1 MWSLSTVCAQDWS
14 AGTLPQADW
23 NAAFTSFDST
33 WADSIPQRG
42 KGFKPFMRWRHFAT
56 ARFAFEGA
64 TSFKSASVWEAT
76 QWERAGRSARTNE
89 TGSMWQK
96 AVPTGAPLVGGAGRV
111 NRVVVDPQDTAVW
124 YACAPSGGLWRSTD
138 SGTHWNIMGTQDW
151 AGMGVSDIA
160 MHPDDPNNILAATGD
175 SDFGSAYGVG
185 LMSTND
191 LGQTWTTTGLTFE
204 LSEATTCSRV
214 HRKWGAPE
222 HILAATSDGIWL
234 SEDNGASFTLTQQ
247 GICSDLIPQPGDS
260 AIWHAAMRPGT
271 LLRSEDGGR
280 NWSSVQGLPSA
291 FSVSRYTLSASSSN
305 PSLVAAIA
313 ARTGS
318 QGLQGFYVSQDSGQT
333 FTEIPELPNL
343 LGWTYTGAD
352 FGGQGF
358 YDLALAI
365 DPLDD
370 QHIIAGGV
378 NLWESHDGGGNWD
391 CIGHWYG
398 EQDADFVHADHHAIS
413 FIPGSSQWVSAHD
426 GGVSRKSSIGFQS
439 LCEGLDVGQIY
450 KLGFANSRPD
460 QLISGWQDNG
470 VNLLKDQVHAQ
481 VLGADGFHCL
491 IDPNEPDTLIAS
503 EYFGKSHRSL
513 DGGWTWE
520 PWVASNGE
528 GVDEKGDWNTPMS
541 YSPSNADRVFVAKHR
556 LYWTDDLGATWQE
569 TDALPGAEMEV
580 LALAPSN
587 DSTAIVAR
595 GSLAFITQ
603 NLQNWTP
610 LVGLPGLPVQD
621 VVIDHADAEVFWVA
635 FGGYVAGQ
643 RLWQTLDGGA
653 SWIDA
658 GEGLPAIPVNTL
670 ARHETS
676 GDLYAGTDAGVYV
689 LTTGSA
695 VWTPYKSGL
704 PEVICS
710 DLGIR
715 TSSGELLLA
724 TYGSGLWRAPLFTPP
739 ARDAAVIGINGC
751 RATSCSGPLDVTATI
766 RNAGQDTLA
775 AITLIWN
782 HTDTVQY
789 GMLLAPNGEAR
800 LSWADAERDAV
811 AHQTELIVRIIDV
824 VGLHGSL
831 SDGELTSGVDAVSEN
846 DVLGIPWEHRIGTG
860 SVVVTT
866 TADCHP
872 METSWA
878 LADTGGTIWHRRQH
892 FANEAATL
900 DTLCLAHGCYD
911 VLLNDNGADGFSGGN
926 CGMQGA
932 LNITSMAGA
941 VIWSVTDTNA
951 VGIGFSTGVGGTVCL
966 PVPGVL
972 GCTNQAACNFDPA
985 ASEDDGSCNQDCWT
999 TPCPADFDGD
1009 GFYGAADILTVL
1021 AEFGCSAGCTV
1032 DITGDGSVS
1041 ANDILALLAL
1051 YGQTCEE

>member
-1 MWSLSTVCAQDWS
+1 MSDS
-14 AGTLPQADW
+14 A
-23 NAAFTSFDST
+23 
-33 WADSIPQRG
+33 
-42 KGFKPFMRWRHFAT
+42 
-56 ARFAFEGA
+56 
-64 TSFKSASVWEAT
+64 
-76 QWERAGRSARTNE
+76 
-89 TGSMWQK
+89 
-96 AVPTGAPLVGGAGRV
+96 
-111 NRVVVDPQDTAVW
+111 
-124 YACAPSGGLWRSTD
+124 
-138 SGTHWNIMGTQDW
+138 
-151 AGMGVSDIA
+151 
-160 MHPDDPNNILAATGD
+160 
-175 SDFGSAYGVG
+175 
-185 LMSTND
+185 
-191 LGQTWTTTGLTFE
+191 
-204 LSEATTCSRV
+204 
-214 HRKWGAPE
+214 E

-621 VVIDHADAEVFWVA
+621 IVIDHTNAEVYWVA
-635 FGGYVAGQ
+635 FGGYVDGQ

-653 SWIDA
+653 SWTDV
-658 GEGLPAIPVNTL
+658 GEGLPAIPVNTM

-689 LTTGSA
+689 LTAGSA

-715 TSSGELLLA
+715 NSSGELLLA
-724 TYGSGLWRAPLFTPP
+724 TYGSGVWRAPLFTPP

-751 RATSCSGPLDVTATI
+751 RATSCSGPLDVTATV

-775 AITLIWN
+775 AQK
-782 HTDTVQY
+782 VQ
-789 GMLLAPNGEAR
+789 AR
-800 LSWADAERDAV
+800 WPTRAR
-811 AHQTELIVRIIDV
+811 
-824 VGLHGSL
+824 
-831 SDGELTSGVDAVSEN
+831 
-846 DVLGIPWEHRIGTG
+846 
-860 SVVVTT
+860 
-866 TADCHP
+866 
-872 METSWA
+872 
-878 LADTGGTIWHRRQH
+878 
-892 FANEAATL
+892 
-900 DTLCLAHGCYD
+900 
-911 VLLNDNGADGFSGGN
+911 
-926 CGMQGA
+926 
-932 LNITSMAGA
+932 
-941 VIWSVTDTNA
+941 
-951 VGIGFSTGVGGTVCL
+951 
-966 PVPGVL
+966 
-972 GCTNQAACNFDPA
+972 
-985 ASEDDGSCNQDCWT
+985 AS
-999 TPCPADFDGD
+999 P
-1009 GFYGAADILTVL
+1009 I
-1021 AEFGCSAGCTV
+1021 EFR
-1032 DITGDGSVS
+1032 
-1041 ANDILALLAL
+1041 
-1051 YGQTCEE
+1051 